1 MSESVKEYISV
12 EHVSRSFENSNGLLE
27 VLKDINFSVKKG
39 ELICIVGSSGC
50 GKSTLIRAMEG
61 LDSEYKGDIYIDGER
76 ITKPSKSRGFVFQEN
91 RLFPWLSVEK
101 NIIFALDE
109 GTTAQKKEKA
119 REVIKLVGL
128 KGFENNLP
136 KTLSGGMAQRANIA
150 RTLVNQPDV
159 IFLDEPFGALDAFT
173 KIQLQDELINIKHE
187 RNTTMI
193 MVTHDIDEA
202 IYLSN
207 RIIVLGKQPGVIRDI
222 INVNLPRP
230 RDRNDYYFNEIR
242 KKVYGYF
249 FEQQQIVE
257 EYNI

>member
-1 MSESVKEYISV
+1 
-12 EHVSRSFENSNGLLE
+12 
-27 VLKDINFSVKKG
+27 
-39 ELICIVGSSGC
+39 
-50 GKSTLIRAMEG
+50 
-61 LDSEYKGDIYIDGER
+61 
-76 ITKPSKSRGFVFQEN
+76 
-91 RLFPWLSVEK
+91 
-101 NIIFALDE
+101 
-109 GTTAQKKEKA
+109 
-119 REVIKLVGL
+119 
-128 KGFENNLP
+128 
-136 KTLSGGMAQRANIA
+136 MAQRANIA

>member
-1 MSESVKEYISV
+1 MSEIVKDYISV
-12 EHVSRSFENSNGLLE
+12 EHVSRFFENSNGLLE

-61 LDSEYKGDIYIDGER
+61 LDSEHKGDIYIDGER

-109 GTTAQKKEKA
+109 GKMDQKKKKA
-119 REVIKLVGL
+119 REVINLVGL

-150 RTLVNQPDV
+150 RTLV

-222 INVNLPRP
+222 INVDLPRP
-230 RDRNDYYFNEIR
+230 RDRNNYYFSEIR
-242 KKVYGYF
+242 KRVYGYF
-249 FEQQQIVE
+249 FEQKQIIE
-257 EYNI
+257 DYNI